1 MKNSERSTT
10 NNKWKNIITVL
21 FVSLGL
27 AACSVDGE
35 QSGKLRVSM
44 TDAPAAY
51 DEVNI
56 EVKQVLVHK
65 DDDEDFDDAES
76 DSTDD
81 GDDDDELRD
90 EGWKVIYDGS
100 MVINL
105 LDYQNGKTLE
115 LGEAEVEAGTYEQI
129 RLILGTNNTV
139 VVNGE
144 THDLKVP
151 SGQQSGYKIIINE
164 ELEADGFLDVLIDFD
179 ANQSVVVAGNSGQ
192 FILKPVL
199 RVIEDDDTGAIEGTI
214 LPLEAEPVA
223 YAIAGG
229 DTVSTQTDAEGF
241 FRITGL
247 PEGDYS
253 LWIDATN
260 EAYSDS
266 LINDIEVEDDET
278 YTFEEE
284 IMLEANAQ

>member
-1 MKNSERSTT
+1 MNKSERSTT
-10 NNKWKNIITVL
+10 KSRLFNVL
-21 FVSLGL
+21 TAIFVCLGL

-81 GDDDDELRD
+81 GDDDDELRE

-100 MVINL
+100 MIINL

-115 LGEAEVEAGTYEQI
+115 LGEAEVEAGSYEQI
-129 RLILGTNNTV
+129 RLILGTENTV

-151 SGQQSGYKIIINE
+151 SGQESGYKIEIDE
-164 ELEADGFLDVLIDFD
+164 ELEEDGFLDILIDFD

-199 RVIEDDDTGAIEGTI
+199 RVIEDDDTGTMEGTI
-214 LPLEAEPVA
+214 LPVEAEPVA
-223 YAIAGG
+223 YAIMGS

-278 YTFEEE
+278 YTFEED